1 MHRNTGPGPGGRA
14 SAAIAA
20 AMSAVLALAASGCGG
35 DNARAGESQAK
46 AAPPPGNEYLKIEP
60 VGRAQGVAGVALPAR
75 VAFRPQAMTA
85 VGSPVTARVVSI
97 DVRPGQAVSAGA
109 NLLTLQSADAAS
121 AKAALAQARAQTAL
135 AEDALRRQQEMLAK
149 GVGLEV
155 ERFQADV
162 AVREA
167 RAELQRAQRA
177 ADLLGR
183 GDSDRF
189 VLRAPAAGVVLSVHA
204 NAGAVVAADGAALV
218 EIGDPSR
225 LWVVADV
232 PESEAAA
239 IRPGAAARVVL
250 PGGDGEY
257 PAVVDGI
264 GPLVDGE
271 LRRLPVYLTLSG
283 ARAPALTPGA
293 LVEVRLDAAAEA
305 APSVPVAAV
314 LIKGGSERVVYV
326 QRGDGGFDARPVR
339 TGVSRG
345 GRVTLLDGVKPGEK
359 VVVEGALLLDSKAE
373 QLL

>member
-1 MHRNTGPGPGGRA
+1 
-14 SAAIAA
+14 
-20 AMSAVLALAASGCGG
+20 MSVALALAASGCGG
-35 DNARAGESQAK
+35 ESARAGETEAK
-46 AAPPPGNEYLKIEP
+46 AAPAPGNEYLKVEP
-60 VGRAQGVAGVALPAR
+60 VGRAGAAAGAALPAR

-97 DVRPGQAVSAGA
+97 EVRPGQAVSAGA

-121 AKAALAQARAQTAL
+121 AKASLAQARAQTAL
-135 AEDALRRQQEMLAK
+135 AEDALRRQKEMLAK

-232 PESEAAA
+232 AESEAAA
-239 IRPGAAARVVL
+239 IRPGAAARVAV
-250 PGGDGEY
+250 PGGDTEY

-264 GPLVDGE
+264 GPQVDGE
-271 LRRLPVYLTLSG
+271 LRRLPVYLTLAG

-293 LVEVRLDAAAEA
+293 LVQVRLDAAAQA

>member
-1 MHRNTGPGPGGRA
+1 
-14 SAAIAA
+14 
-20 AMSAVLALAASGCGG
+20 MSVALALAASGCGG
-35 DNARAGESQAK
+35 ESARAGEAEAK
-46 AAPPPGNEYLKIEP
+46 AAPAPGNEYLKVEP
-60 VGRAQGVAGVALPAR
+60 VGRASAAAGAALPAR

-97 DVRPGQAVSAGA
+97 EVRPGQAVSAGA

-121 AKAALAQARAQTAL
+121 AKASLAQARAQTAL
-135 AEDALRRQQEMLAK
+135 AEDALRRQKEMLAK

-232 PESEAAA
+232 AESEAAA
-239 IRPGAAARVVL
+239 IRPGAAARVVV
-250 PGGDGEY
+250 PDGDTEY

-264 GPLVDGE
+264 GPQVDGE
-271 LRRLPVYLTLSG
+271 LRRLPVYLTLAG

-293 LVEVRLDAAAEA
+293 LVQVRLDAAAQA

>member
-1 MHRNTGPGPGGRA
+1 MHRNTRPGRGGRA
-14 SAAIAA
+14 TAAMTA
-20 AMSAVLALAASGCGG
+20 AMSVALAASGCGG
-35 DNARAGESQAK
+35 ESARAGEAEAK
-46 AAPPPGNEYLKIEP
+46 AAPAPGNEYLKVEP
-60 VGRAQGVAGVALPAR
+60 VGRAGAAPGAALPAR

-97 DVRPGQAVSAGA
+97 EVRPGQAVSAGA

-121 AKAALAQARAQTAL
+121 AKASLAQARAQTAL
-135 AEDALRRQQEMLAK
+135 AEDALRRQKEMLAK

-232 PESEAAA
+232 AESEAAA
-239 IRPGAAARVVL
+239 IRPGAAARVVV
-250 PGGDGEY
+250 PGGDTEY

-264 GPLVDGE
+264 GPQVDGE
-271 LRRLPVYLTLSG
+271 LRRLPVYLTLAG

-293 LVEVRLDAAAEA
+293 LVQVRLDAAAQA